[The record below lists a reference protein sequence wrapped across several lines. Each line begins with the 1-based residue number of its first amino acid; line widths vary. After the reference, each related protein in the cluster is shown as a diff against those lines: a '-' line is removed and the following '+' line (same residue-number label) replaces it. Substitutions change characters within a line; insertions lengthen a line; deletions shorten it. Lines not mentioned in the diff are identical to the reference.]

1 MEQDKIQL
9 EDKINKIVTSLFSL
23 KKSDDFDE
31 SEYKTLFTKLSD
43 LIWRWAKITFGQK
56 IENASIEI
64 MECIKRS
71 ITSFN
76 ECETEYIKYI
86 SASLSKEIEK
96 ANRKNQLNERELI
109 KIPQKKRNKI
119 NQILKY
125 TERYGKNLN
134 SENDIKKI
142 ASVFNQNSFD
152 IKEHLQWKHQS
163 EVLQDCAKSSDDE
176 DYSLTDS
183 FVSEHNF
190 TYNPETNFF
199 INDENLEDEKKLE
212 DLFCLI
218 ENLYLEE
225 KDKTENQKTSK
236 QYLGALITRQI
247 LEDLSKIPNLSQS
260 KIYRMLESKCFSD
273 NTVLEL
279 FIQDKLPN
287 QQDIAEWYNK
297 DKTDAS
303 RKINT
308 FLRKLQ
314 EKMSTERIIDSSY
327 ISGGK
332 E

>member
-1 MEQDKIQL
+1 MNEKEKLEFKIEKTAKEIL
-9 EDKINKIVTSLFSL
+9 SL
-23 KKSDDFDE
+23 KESSCCDD
-31 SEYKTLFTKLSD
+31 SEYKTLLTKMSD
-43 LIWRWAKITFGQK
+43 LIWRWSKIVFGEK
-56 IENASIEI
+56 TKNASVEI
-64 MECIKRS
+64 MKCIERS
-71 ITSFN
+71 LKNFN
-76 ECETEYIKYI
+76 GNDYIKYI
-86 SASLSKEIEK
+86 SVALRNEINN
-96 ANRKNQLNERELI
+96 ANKKNQLFKKQQI
-109 KIPQKKRNKI
+109 SIPEKKQRKI
-119 NQILKY
+119 NSLLKY
-125 TERYGKNLN
+125 IESSGKTLTHPDDLKNISKTLN
-134 SENDIKKI
+134 MEISEIQELLNIK
-142 ASVFNQNSFD
+142 Q
-152 IKEHLQWKHQS
+152 QS
-163 EVLQDCAKSSDDE
+163 EILSDTVQACDGE
-176 DYSLTDS
+176 VFSLTDS

-260 KIYRMLESKCFSD
+260 KICRMLERKCFSD

-279 FIQDKLPN
+279 FMQEQGNVIS

-314 EKMSTERIIDSSY
+314 EKMSTERIIDSSV
-327 ISGGK
+327 
-332 E
+332 